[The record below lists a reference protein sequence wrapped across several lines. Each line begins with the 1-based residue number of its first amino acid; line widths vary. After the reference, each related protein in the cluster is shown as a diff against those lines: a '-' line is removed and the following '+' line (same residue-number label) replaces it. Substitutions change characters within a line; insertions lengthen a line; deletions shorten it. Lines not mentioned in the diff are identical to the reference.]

1 MPRGTIALFLVEF
14 AMKKWT
20 VAFLLW
26 CSCAPLT
33 SPAGGPEDWQK
44 PEPSAPPPNALEQY
58 LEKRQRYGSG
68 PRPDFVAVVP
78 FVDESGFREG
88 VWNVEYELANM
99 VSAELAAARN
109 WEVVPFNAVAELALE
124 WGFADYEKALAIG
137 RELGAD
143 FVIVGLLQD
152 YDMRRLSVGDPLL
165 GGYKSYSAVAQM
177 SVEIVRADDGSAI
190 GKAEALRELT
200 DRDVGLDLLGK
211 PREQD
216 LQFAGLKE
224 LEFGSEEFRQALL
237 GQATVEA
244 VGELVQKVAAA
255 FEPEGLVFEGDAP
268 EVIAVYSEDIYA
280 NIGSEHGIRPRL
292 RFFVYPGNERIE
304 AEGLA
309 PEESVALVEVV
320 EIISTR
326 LASLRVLRATGEIKA
341 GDRLEVAEGE

>member
-1 MPRGTIALFLVEF
+1 
-14 AMKKWT
+14 MKKWT

-33 SPAGGPEDWQK
+33 SPAGGPEEWQK
-44 PEPSAPPPNALEQY
+44 PEPPPPPPSELEQY
-58 LEKRQRYGSG
+58 LEARQRYGSG

-88 VWNVEYELANM
+88 VWNVEYEIANM
-99 VSAELAAARN
+99 LSVELVPIRN
-109 WEVVPFNAVAELALE
+109 WKVVPFNAVAELALE
-124 WGFADYEKALAIG
+124 WGFADHEKALMIG

-152 YDMRRLSVGDPLL
+152 YDMRRLSVGDPLV

-177 SVEIVRADDGSAI
+177 SVEIARVDDGSAI
-190 GKAEALRELT
+190 GKAEALRELS

-224 LEFGSEEFRQALL
+224 LEFGSEEFRQTLL

-244 VGELVQKVAAA
+244 VGELVHKVAAA
-255 FEPEGLVFEGDAP
+255 FEPEGLVFAGDAP

-280 NIGSEHGIRPRL
+280 NIGSEHGVRPRL
-292 RFFVYPGNERIE
+292 RFFVYPSNERIK

-309 PEESVALVEVV
+309 PEESVALVEVA

-326 LASLRVLRATGEIKA
+326 LASLRVIRTTGEIKA
-341 GDRLEVAEGE
+341 GDRLEIAEGE

>member
-1 MPRGTIALFLVEF
+1 
-14 AMKKWT
+14 MKKWT
-20 VAFLLW
+20 LAFLLW

-44 PEPSAPPPNALEQY
+44 SEPPPPPPSALEQY
-58 LEKRQRYGSG
+58 LEMRQRYGSG

-88 VWNVEYELANM
+88 VWNIEYELANM
-99 VSAELAAARN
+99 LSAELVAVRN
-109 WEVVPFNAVAELALE
+109 WKVVPFDAVAELAME
-124 WGFADYEKALAIG
+124 WGFASHEQALSIG
-137 RELGAD
+137 RKLGAD
-143 FVIVGLLQD
+143 FVIIGLLQD
-152 YDMRRLSVGDPLL
+152 YDMRRLSVGDPLV

-177 SVEIVRADDGSAI
+177 SVEIAQVDDGRAI
-190 GKAEALRELT
+190 GKAETLRDLT

-216 LQFAGLKE
+216 LQFASLKE
-224 LEFGSEEFRQALL
+224 VEFGSEEFRQTLL

-244 VGELVQKVAAA
+244 IGELVHKVVAA
-255 FEPEGLVFEGDAP
+255 FEPEGLVFGGDAP

-280 NIGSEHGIRPRL
+280 NIGSAHGVRPRL
-292 RFFVYPGNERIE
+292 RFFVYPSHERIK

-326 LASLRVLRATGEIKA
+326 LASLRVIRTTGEIKA
-341 GDRLEVAEGE
+341 GDRLKLAEGE

>member
-1 MPRGTIALFLVEF
+1 
-14 AMKKWT
+14 MKKWA
-20 VAFLLW
+20 VVFFLW

-33 SPAGGPEDWQK
+33 SPAGEPGEWQAPEM
-44 PEPSAPPPNALEQY
+44 PAEPPSALEQY
-58 LEKRQRYGSG
+58 LKVRQHYGFG

-99 VSAELAAARN
+99 LSAELATLRK
-109 WEVVPFNAVAELALE
+109 WQVVPFDAVAELALE
-124 WGFADYEKALAIG
+124 FGVPDHAQALAIG
-137 RELGAD
+137 RKLEAD
-143 FVIVGLLQD
+143 FVVVGLLQD

-177 SVEIVRADDGSAI
+177 RVEIAQVDDGGTI
-190 GKAEALRELT
+190 GQAEVHRELN
-200 DRDVGLDLLGK
+200 DRDLGLALLGK

-224 LEFGSEEFRQALL
+224 LAFGSEAFRQTLL
-237 GQATVEA
+237 GEATVEA
-244 VGELVQKVAAA
+244 VGELVHKVAAA
-255 FEPEGLVFEGDAP
+255 FDPEGLAFEGDAP

-280 NIGSEHGIRPRL
+280 NIGSAHGVRSRL
-292 RFFVYPGNERIE
+292 RFFVYPSNDRIE

-309 PEESVALVEVV
+309 PEESVALVEVA

-326 LASLRVLRATGEIKA
+326 LASLRVLRATGEIKP
-341 GDRLEVAEGE
+341 GDRLELAEGE

>member
-1 MPRGTIALFLVEF
+1 
-14 AMKKWT
+14 MKKWT

-33 SPAGGPEDWQK
+33 SPAGGPDEWQK
-44 PEPSAPPPNALEQY
+44 SEPPPPPSALEQY
-58 LEKRQRYGSG
+58 LEMRQRYGSG

-99 VSAELAAARN
+99 LSAELVAVRN
-109 WEVVPFNAVAELALE
+109 WKVVPFDAVAELAME
-124 WGFADYEKALAIG
+124 QGFASHEQALAIG
-137 RELGAD
+137 RKLGAD
-143 FVIVGLLQD
+143 FVIMGLLQD
-152 YDMRRLSVGDPLL
+152 YDMRRLSVGDPLV

-177 SVEIVRADDGSAI
+177 RVEIAQVDDGSAI
-190 GKAEALRELT
+190 GQAETLRNLT

-216 LQFAGLKE
+216 LQFASLKE
-224 LEFGSEEFRQALL
+224 VEFGSEEFRQTLL

-244 VGELVQKVAAA
+244 IGELVHKVVAA
-255 FEPEGLVFEGDAP
+255 FEPEGLVFKGDAP

-280 NIGSEHGIRPRL
+280 NIGSAHGIRPRL
-292 RFFVYPGNERIE
+292 RFFVYPGNERIK
-304 AEGLA
+304 AEGLD
-309 PEESVALVEVV
+309 PEESVALVEVA

-326 LASLRVLRATGEIKA
+326 LASLRVIRTTGEIKA
-341 GDRLEVAEGE
+341 GDRLELAEGE

>member
-1 MPRGTIALFLVEF
+1 
-14 AMKKWT
+14 MKKWT
-20 VAFLLW
+20 VVFLLW

-33 SPAGGPEDWQK
+33 SPAGGPEDWQ
-44 PEPSAPPPNALEQY
+44 ESESPPPPPSALEQY
-58 LEKRQRYGSG
+58 LEKRQRYGLG

-99 VSAELAAARN
+99 VSAELAAVRN

-137 RELGAD
+137 RKLEAD
-143 FVIVGLLQD
+143 FLIVGLLQD
-152 YDMRRLSVGDPLL
+152 YDMRRLSVGDPLV

-177 SVEIVRADDGSAI
+177 SVEIARVDDGSEI
-190 GKAEALRELT
+190 GKAEVQRELT
-200 DRDVGLDLLGK
+200 DRDLGLDLLGK

-224 LEFGSEEFRQALL
+224 LEFGSEEFRETLL
-237 GQATVEA
+237 GKATVET
-244 VGELVQKVAAA
+244 VGELVQKVAAV

-280 NIGSEHGIRPRL
+280 NIGSAHGIRPRL

-309 PEESVALVEVV
+309 PEESVALVEVA

-341 GDRLEVAEGE
+341 GDRLELAKGE

>member
-1 MPRGTIALFLVEF
+1 
-14 AMKKWT
+14 MKKWT
-20 VAFLLW
+20 LAFLLW

-44 PEPSAPPPNALEQY
+44 PEPPPPPPSALEQY
-58 LEKRQRYGSG
+58 LEVRQRYGSG

-99 VSAELAAARN
+99 LSAELVAVRN
-109 WEVVPFNAVAELALE
+109 WKVVPFDAVAELAME
-124 WGFADYEKALAIG
+124 QGFASHEQALAIG
-137 RELGAD
+137 RRLGAD
-143 FVIVGLLQD
+143 FVIMGLLQD
-152 YDMRRLSVGDPLL
+152 YDMRRLSVGDPLV

-177 SVEIVRADDGSAI
+177 GVEIAQVDDGSAI

-216 LQFAGLKE
+216 LQFASLKE
-224 LEFGSEEFRQALL
+224 VEFGSEEFRQTLL
-237 GQATVEA
+237 GRATVEA
-244 VGELVQKVAAA
+244 IGELVHKVVAA
-255 FEPEGLVFEGDAP
+255 FEPEGLVFKDDAP

-280 NIGSEHGIRPRL
+280 NIGSAHGIRPRL
-292 RFFVYPGNERIE
+292 RFFVYPGNERIK
-304 AEGLA
+304 AEGLD
-309 PEESVALVEVV
+309 PEESVALVEVA

-326 LASLRVLRATGEIKA
+326 LASLRVIRTTGEIKA
-341 GDRLEVAEGE
+341 GDRLKLAEGE

>member
-1 MPRGTIALFLVEF
+1 
-14 AMKKWT
+14 MKKWT
-20 VAFLLW
+20 IAILLW

-44 PEPSAPPPNALEQY
+44 PEPPPPPPSALEQY
-58 LEKRQRYGSG
+58 LEARQRYGSG

-99 VSAELAAARN
+99 LSAELVAVRN
-109 WEVVPFNAVAELALE
+109 WKIVPFDAVAELALE
-124 WGFADYEKALAIG
+124 WGFASHEQALAIG
-137 RELGAD
+137 RKLGAD

-152 YDMRRLSVGDPLL
+152 YDMRRLSVGDPLV

-177 SVEIVRADDGSAI
+177 RVEIARVDDGSAI
-190 GKAEALRELT
+190 GQAETLRDLT

-224 LEFGSEEFRQALL
+224 VEFGSEAFGQTLL
-237 GQATVEA
+237 GQATIEA
-244 VGELVQKVAAA
+244 IGELVHKVVAA

-268 EVIAVYSEDIYA
+268 EVIAVYSEDLYA

-292 RFFVYPGNERIE
+292 RFFVYPGNERIK

-326 LASLRVLRATGEIKA
+326 LASLRVIRATGEIKA
-341 GDRLEVAEGE
+341 GDRLKLAEGE

>member
-1 MPRGTIALFLVEF
+1 MTALFLVKF

-20 VAFLLW
+20 VALFLW

-33 SPAGGPEDWQK
+33 SPEGGPEDWQT
-44 PEPSAPPPNALEQY
+44 PEPPTPPPSELEQY
-58 LEKRQRYGSG
+58 LEMRQRYGSG

-99 VSAELAAARN
+99 LSTELAPVRN
-109 WEVVPFNAVAELALE
+109 WKIVPFNAVAELALE
-124 WGFADYEKALAIG
+124 WGFADHEKALAIG
-137 RELGAD
+137 RELGVD

-152 YDMRRLSVGDPLL
+152 YDMRRLSVGDPLV

-177 SVEIVRADDGSAI
+177 RVEIVRVDGGGTI
-190 GKAEALRELT
+190 GQAEALRELT

-216 LQFAGLKE
+216 LQFASLKE
-224 LEFGSEEFRQALL
+224 LEFGSEEFRQTLL

-244 VGELVQKVAAA
+244 VGELVQKVAVA

-280 NIGSEHGIRPRL
+280 NIGSEHGVRPRL
-292 RFFVYPGNERIE
+292 RFFVYPSNERIE
-304 AEGLA
+304 AEGLD
-309 PEESVALVEVV
+309 PKESVALVEVA

-326 LASLRVLRATGEIKA
+326 LASLRVLRTTGEIKA
-341 GDRLEVAEGE
+341 GDRLEIAEGE

>member
-1 MPRGTIALFLVEF
+1 
-14 AMKKWT
+14 MKKWT

-44 PEPSAPPPNALEQY
+44 SEPPPPPPSALEQY
-58 LEKRQRYGSG
+58 LEMRQRYGSG

-99 VSAELAAARN
+99 LSAELVAVRN
-109 WEVVPFNAVAELALE
+109 WKIVPFDAVAELAME
-124 WGFADYEKALAIG
+124 WGFASYEQALAIG
-137 RELGAD
+137 RKLGAD

-152 YDMRRLSVGDPLL
+152 YDMRRLSVGDPLV
-165 GGYKSYSAVAQM
+165 GGYKSYSAIAQM
-177 SVEIVRADDGSAI
+177 RVEVVHADDGRAI
-190 GKAEALRELT
+190 GKAETLRDLT

-216 LQFAGLKE
+216 LQFASLKE
-224 LEFGSEEFRQALL
+224 VEFGSEEFRQTLL

-244 VGELVQKVAAA
+244 IGELVHKVVAA
-255 FEPEGLVFEGDAP
+255 FEPEDLVFGGDAP

-280 NIGSEHGIRPRL
+280 NIGSAHGVRPRL
-292 RFFVYPGNERIE
+292 RFFVYPSHERIK

-326 LASLRVLRATGEIKA
+326 LASLRVIRATGEIKA
-341 GDRLEVAEGE
+341 GDRLKLAEGE

>member
-1 MPRGTIALFLVEF
+1 
-14 AMKKWT
+14 MKKWT

-33 SPAGGPEDWQK
+33 SPAGGPGQWQAS
-44 PEPSAPPPNALEQY
+44 EPPAEPPSALEQY
-58 LEKRQRYGSG
+58 LKMRQHYGAG

-99 VSAELAAARN
+99 LSAELAAVRS
-109 WEVVPFNAVAELALE
+109 WKVVPFDAVAELALE
-124 WGFADYEKALAIG
+124 WGFADLEKALAIG
-137 RELGAD
+137 RKLGAD
-143 FVIVGLLQD
+143 FVIAGLLQD

-177 SVEIVRADDGSAI
+177 RVEIARVDDGSAI
-190 GKAEALRELT
+190 GRAEAQRELT
-200 DRDVGLDLLGK
+200 DRDLGLDLLGK

-224 LEFGSEEFRQALL
+224 LAFGSEEFRQTLL

-280 NIGSEHGIRPRL
+280 NIGSAHGVRPRL
-292 RFFVYPGNERIE
+292 RFFVYPSNDRIE

-309 PEESVALVEVV
+309 PEESVALVEVI

-326 LASLRVLRATGEIKA
+326 LASLRVLRATGAIKP
-341 GDRLEVAEGE
+341 GDRLELAEGE

>member
-1 MPRGTIALFLVEF
+1 
-14 AMKKWT
+14 MKKWT

-33 SPAGGPEDWQK
+33 SPAGGPGEWQTS
-44 PEPSAPPPNALEQY
+44 EPPPPPPSALEQY
-58 LEKRQRYGSG
+58 LEKRQHYGAG

-99 VSAELAAARN
+99 LSTELAAVRS
-109 WEVVPFNAVAELALE
+109 WEVVPFDAVAELALE
-124 WGFADYEKALAIG
+124 WGFADREKALAIG
-137 RELGAD
+137 RKLEAD
-143 FVIVGLLQD
+143 FLVAGLLQD

-177 SVEIVRADDGSAI
+177 RVEIARVDDGSAI
-190 GKAEALRELT
+190 GSAETQRELT
-200 DRDVGLDLLGK
+200 DRDLGLDLLGK
-211 PREQD
+211 PRTQD

-224 LEFGSEEFRQALL
+224 LAFGSEEFRQTLL

-244 VGELVQKVAAA
+244 IGELVQKVAAA

-268 EVIAVYSEDIYA
+268 EVIAVYREDLYA
-280 NIGSEHGIRPRL
+280 NIGSAHGVRPRW
-292 RFFVYPGNERIE
+292 RFFVYPSNDRLE

-309 PEESVALVEVV
+309 SEESVALVEVI

-326 LASLRVLRATGEIKA
+326 LASLRVVRATGAIKP
-341 GDRLEVAEGE
+341 GDRLELAEGE

>member
-1 MPRGTIALFLVEF
+1 
-14 AMKKWT
+14 MKKWT

-33 SPAGGPEDWQK
+33 SPAGGPEEWQQ
-44 PEPSAPPPNALEQY
+44 PEPPAPPPSALEQY
-58 LEKRQRYGSG
+58 LEKRQHYGAG

-88 VWNVEYELANM
+88 VWNVEYEVANM
-99 VSAELAAARN
+99 LSAELAAVRN
-109 WEVVPFNAVAELALE
+109 WKVVPFNAVAELALE
-124 WGFADYEKALAIG
+124 WGFASHEKALAIG
-137 RELGAD
+137 RKLEAD
-143 FVIVGLLQD
+143 FVVVGLLQD

-177 SVEIVRADDGSAI
+177 RVEIARVGDGGTI
-190 GKAEALRELT
+190 GHAEALRELT

-216 LQFAGLKE
+216 LEFAGLKE
-224 LEFGSEEFRQALL
+224 LEFGSEEFRQTLL

-244 VGELVQKVAAA
+244 VGELVHKVAAA

-268 EVIAVYSEDIYA
+268 EVIAVYSEDLYA
-280 NIGSEHGIRPRL
+280 NIGSAQGVRPRL
-292 RFFVYPGNERIE
+292 RFFVYPSNERIE

-309 PEESVALVEVV
+309 PEESLALVEVV

-326 LASLRVLRATGEIKA
+326 LASLRVLRTTGEIKP
-341 GDRLEVAEGE
+341 GDRLELAEGE

>member
-1 MPRGTIALFLVEF
+1 
-14 AMKKWT
+14 MKKWT
-20 VAFLLW
+20 IAILLW

-33 SPAGGPEDWQK
+33 SPAGGPEDWQT
-44 PEPSAPPPNALEQY
+44 PEPPAEPPSALEQY

-99 VSAELAAARN
+99 LSAELVAVRN
-109 WEVVPFNAVAELALE
+109 WKIVPFDAVAELAME
-124 WGFADYEKALAIG
+124 WGFASHEQALAIG
-137 RELGAD
+137 HKLGAD

-152 YDMRRLSVGDPLL
+152 YDMRRLSVGDPLV

-177 SVEIVRADDGSAI
+177 RVEIARVDDGSAI
-190 GKAEALRELT
+190 GQAETQRDLT

-224 LEFGSEEFRQALL
+224 VEFGSEEFRQTLL

-244 VGELVQKVAAA
+244 IGELVHKVAAV

-292 RFFVYPGNERIE
+292 RFFVYPGNERIK

-309 PEESVALVEVV
+309 PEESVALVEVA

-326 LASLRVLRATGEIKA
+326 LASLRVIRTTGEIKA
-341 GDRLEVAEGE
+341 GDRLKLAEGE

>member
-1 MPRGTIALFLVEF
+1 
-14 AMKKWT
+14 MKKWT

-33 SPAGGPEDWQK
+33 SPAGGPAEWHD
-44 PEPSAPPPNALEQY
+44 PEPPPPSALEQY
-58 LEKRQRYGSG
+58 LEVRQRYGSG

-88 VWNVEYELANM
+88 VWNIEYELANM
-99 VSAELAAARN
+99 LSTELAAVRK
-109 WEVVPFNAVAELALE
+109 WQIVPFDAVAELAME
-124 WGFADYEKALAIG
+124 WGFASHEQALAIG
-137 RELGAD
+137 RKLEAD
-143 FVIVGLLQD
+143 FVITGLLQD

-177 SVEIVRADDGSAI
+177 RVEITRVDDGSAI
-190 GKAEALRELT
+190 GQAETQRDLT

-216 LQFAGLKE
+216 LQFASLKE
-224 LEFGSEEFRQALL
+224 VAFGSEAFGQTLL

-244 VGELVQKVAAA
+244 VGELVNKVAAA
-255 FEPEGLVFEGDAP
+255 FEPEGLAFAGDAP
-268 EVIAVYSEDIYA
+268 EVIAVYREDIYA
-280 NIGSEHGIRPRL
+280 NIGSTHGVRPRL

-309 PEESVALVEVV
+309 PEESVALVEVA

-326 LASLRVLRATGEIKA
+326 LASLRVIRTTGEIKA
-341 GDRLEVAEGE
+341 GDRLELAEGE

>member
-1 MPRGTIALFLVEF
+1 
-14 AMKKWT
+14 MKKWT
-20 VAFLLW
+20 VALLLW

-44 PEPSAPPPNALEQY
+44 PEPPAPPPSALEQY
-58 LEKRQRYGSG
+58 LEKRQRYSG

-99 VSAELAAARN
+99 LSAELAAARN

-124 WGFADYEKALAIG
+124 WGFSDYEKALAIG

-177 SVEIVRADDGSAI
+177 SVEIVRADNGSAI

-280 NIGSEHGIRPRL
+280 NIGSAHGIRPRL

-309 PEESVALVEVV
+309 PEESVALVEIV

-341 GDRLEVAEGE
+341 GDRLEIAEGE

>member
-1 MPRGTIALFLVEF
+1 
-14 AMKKWT
+14 MKKWT

-33 SPAGGPEDWQK
+33 SPAGGPEEWQK
-44 PEPSAPPPNALEQY
+44 SGPPPPPPSALEQY
-58 LEKRQRYGSG
+58 LKTRQHYGLG

-99 VSAELAAARN
+99 FSAELAAVRN
-109 WEVVPFNAVAELALE
+109 WKVVPFDAVAELALE
-124 WGFADYEKALAIG
+124 WGFADHEKALALG
-137 RELGAD
+137 RKLKAD

-152 YDMRRLSVGDPLL
+152 YDMRRLSMGDPLL

-177 SVEIVRADDGSAI
+177 RVEIERVDGSGPI
-190 GKAEALRELT
+190 GHAETQRELT
-200 DRDVGLDLLGK
+200 DRDLGLDLLGK

-224 LEFGSEEFRQALL
+224 LEFGSEAFRETLL

-244 VGELVQKVAAA
+244 VGELVHKVAAA
-255 FEPEGLVFEGDAP
+255 FEPEGVVFEGDAP
-268 EVIAVYSEDIYA
+268 EVIAVYSEDLYA
-280 NIGSEHGIRPRL
+280 NIGSAHGVRSRL
-292 RFFVYPGNERIE
+292 RFFVYPSNERIE

-309 PEESVALVEVV
+309 PEESVALVEVI

-326 LASLRVLRATGEIKA
+326 LASLRVLRATGEIKP
-341 GDRLEVAEGE
+341 GDRLELAEGE

>member
-1 MPRGTIALFLVEF
+1 
-14 AMKKWT
+14 MKKWT

-33 SPAGGPEDWQK
+33 SPAGGPDEWQK
-44 PEPSAPPPNALEQY
+44 PEPPPPPPSALEQY
-58 LEKRQRYGSG
+58 LEMRQRYGSG

-99 VSAELAAARN
+99 LSAELVAVRN
-109 WEVVPFNAVAELALE
+109 WKVVPFDAVAELAME
-124 WGFADYEKALAIG
+124 QGFASHEQALAIG
-137 RELGAD
+137 RKLGAD
-143 FVIVGLLQD
+143 FVIMGLLQD
-152 YDMRRLSVGDPLL
+152 YDMRRLSVGDPLV

-177 SVEIVRADDGSAI
+177 RVEIAQVDDGSAI
-190 GKAEALRELT
+190 GQAETLRDLT

-216 LQFAGLKE
+216 LQFASLKE
-224 LEFGSEEFRQALL
+224 VEFGSEEFHQTLL

-244 VGELVQKVAAA
+244 IGELVHKVVTA
-255 FEPEGLVFEGDAP
+255 FEPEGLVFKGDAP

-280 NIGSEHGIRPRL
+280 NIGSAHGIRPRL
-292 RFFVYPGNERIE
+292 RFFVYPGNERIK
-304 AEGLA
+304 AEGLDPA
-309 PEESVALVEVV
+309 ESVALVEVA

-326 LASLRVLRATGEIKA
+326 LASLRVIRTTGEIKA
-341 GDRLEVAEGE
+341 GDRLELAEGE

>member
-1 MPRGTIALFLVEF
+1 
-14 AMKKWT
+14 MKKWI
-20 VAFLLW
+20 VAFFLW

-33 SPAGGPEDWQK
+33 SPAGGPDEWQN
-44 PEPSAPPPNALEQY
+44 PEPPPPPSALEQY
-58 LEKRQRYGSG
+58 LEMRQHYGSG

-88 VWNVEYELANM
+88 VWNIEYELANLL
-99 VSAELAAARN
+99 SAELVAVRN
-109 WEVVPFNAVAELALE
+109 WQIVPFDAVAELALE
-124 WGFADYEKALAIG
+124 WGFASHEQALAIG
-137 RELGAD
+137 RKLGAD
-143 FVIVGLLQD
+143 FVIAGRLED

-177 SVEIVRADDGSAI
+177 RVEIARVDDGRAI
-190 GKAEALRELT
+190 GQAEAQRDLT

-216 LQFAGLKE
+216 LQFANLKE
-224 LEFGSEEFRQALL
+224 LEFGSEAFGQTLL

-244 VGELVQKVAAA
+244 VGELVHEVAAA

-280 NIGSEHGIRPRL
+280 NIGSTHGVRPRL
-292 RFFVYPGNERIE
+292 RFFVYPGNERIQ

-309 PEESVALVEVV
+309 PEESVALVEVA

-326 LASLRVLRATGEIKA
+326 LASLRVIRTTGVIKA
-341 GDRLEVAEGE
+341 GDRLELAEGE

>member
-1 MPRGTIALFLVEF
+1 
-14 AMKKWT
+14 MKKWT
-20 VAFLLW
+20 IAFLLW

-33 SPAGGPEDWQK
+33 SPEGGPEDWQQ
-44 PEPSAPPPNALEQY
+44 PEPPPPPPSALEQY
-58 LEKRQRYGSG
+58 LEARQRYGSG

-78 FVDESGFREG
+78 FVDDSGFREG
-88 VWNVEYELANM
+88 VWNIEYELANM
-99 VSAELAAARN
+99 LSAELVAVRN
-109 WEVVPFNAVAELALE
+109 WQVVPFDAVAELALE
-124 WGFADYEKALAIG
+124 WGFASHEQALAIG

-152 YDMRRLSVGDPLL
+152 YDMRRLSVGDPLV

-177 SVEIVRADDGSAI
+177 RVEIARVDDGSAI
-190 GKAEALRELT
+190 GQAETLRDLT

-224 LEFGSEEFRQALL
+224 VEFGSEAFGQTLL
-237 GQATVEA
+237 GQATIEA
-244 VGELVQKVAAA
+244 VGELVHKVVAA

-268 EVIAVYSEDIYA
+268 EVIAVYSEDLYA
-280 NIGSEHGIRPRL
+280 NIGSAHGIRPRL
-292 RFFVYPGNERIE
+292 RFFVYPGNERIK

-326 LASLRVLRATGEIKA
+326 LASLRVIRTTGEIKA
-341 GDRLEVAEGE
+341 GDRLKLAEGE

>member
-1 MPRGTIALFLVEF
+1 
-14 AMKKWT
+14 MKKWT

-33 SPAGGPEDWQK
+33 SPAGGPEEWQK
-44 PEPSAPPPNALEQY
+44 PEPSAPPPSALEQY
-58 LEKRQRYGSG
+58 LKARQHYGSG

-99 VSAELAAARN
+99 VSAELATLRN
-109 WEVVPFNAVAELALE
+109 WKVVPFDAVAELALE
-124 WGFADYEKALAIG
+124 LGVPNHAQALAIG
-137 RELGAD
+137 RQLEAD

-177 SVEIVRADDGSAI
+177 RAEIARVDGGGTI
-190 GKAEALRELT
+190 GHAEALRELT
-200 DRDVGLDLLGK
+200 DRDIGLDLLGK

-224 LEFGSEEFRQALL
+224 LEFGSEAFRQTLL

-244 VGELVQKVAAA
+244 VGELVHKVAAV

-280 NIGSEHGIRPRL
+280 NIGSEHGVRPRL
-292 RFFVYPGNERIE
+292 RFFVYPSNERIK

-309 PEESVALVEVV
+309 PEESVALVEIA

-326 LASLRVLRATGEIKA
+326 LASLRILRATGEIKP
-341 GDRLEVAEGE
+341 GDRLELAEGE

>member
-1 MPRGTIALFLVEF
+1 
-14 AMKKWT
+14 MKKWT
-20 VAFLLW
+20 LAFLLW

-33 SPAGGPEDWQK
+33 SPAGGPDEWQK
-44 PEPSAPPPNALEQY
+44 SEPPPPPPSALEQY
-58 LEKRQRYGSG
+58 LEMRQRYGSG

-99 VSAELAAARN
+99 LSAELVAVRN
-109 WEVVPFNAVAELALE
+109 WKIVPFDAVAELAME
-124 WGFADYEKALAIG
+124 WGFTSHEQALAIG

-143 FVIVGLLQD
+143 FVIIGLLQD
-152 YDMRRLSVGDPLL
+152 YDMRRLSVGDPLV

-177 SVEIVRADDGSAI
+177 RIEIARVDDGSAI
-190 GKAEALRELT
+190 GQAETQRNLT

-216 LQFAGLKE
+216 LQFASLKE
-224 LEFGSEEFRQALL
+224 LEFGSEEFRQTLL

-280 NIGSEHGIRPRL
+280 NIGSAHGIRPRL
-292 RFFVYPGNERIE
+292 RFFVYPGNDRIK
-304 AEGLA
+304 AEGLD
-309 PEESVALVEVV
+309 PEESVALVEVA

-326 LASLRVLRATGEIKA
+326 LASLRVLRTTGEIKA
-341 GDRLEVAEGE
+341 GDRLELAEGE

>member
-1 MPRGTIALFLVEF
+1 
-14 AMKKWT
+14 MKKWT

-33 SPAGGPEDWQK
+33 SPAGSPEEWQATE
-44 PEPSAPPPNALEQY
+44 PPAEPPSALAQY
-58 LEKRQRYGSG
+58 LEVRQHYGSG

-99 VSAELAAARN
+99 VSAELVALRN
-109 WEVVPFNAVAELALE
+109 WKVVPFDAVAELALE
-124 WGFADYEKALAIG
+124 WGFADHEKALAIG
-137 RELGAD
+137 RKLEAD

-177 SVEIVRADDGSAI
+177 RVEIARVDGGTI
-190 GKAEALRELT
+190 GHAETLRELN

-224 LEFGSEEFRQALL
+224 LEFGSEAFSQTLL

-244 VGELVQKVAAA
+244 VGELVHKAAA
-255 FEPEGLVFEGDAP
+255 LFEPEGLVFEGDAP

-280 NIGSEHGIRPRL
+280 NIGSAHGVRPRL
-292 RFFVYPGNERIE
+292 RFFVYPSNERIE

-309 PEESVALVEVV
+309 PEESVALVEVI

-326 LASLRVLRATGEIKA
+326 LASLRILRATGEIKA
-341 GDRLEVAEGE
+341 GDRLELAEGE

>member
-1 MPRGTIALFLVEF
+1 
-14 AMKKWT
+14 MKKWT
-20 VAFLLW
+20 VAFLFW
-26 CSCAPLT
+26 CRCAPLT
-33 SPAGGPEDWQK
+33 SPAGGPEEWQK
-44 PEPSAPPPNALEQY
+44 PEQSPPPPSALEQY
-58 LEKRQRYGSG
+58 LKKRQHYGSG

-99 VSAELAAARN
+99 VSAELAALPH
-109 WEVVPFNAVAELALE
+109 WEVVPFDAVAELALE
-124 WGFADYEKALAIG
+124 WGFADYEQALAIG
-137 RELGAD
+137 RELAAD

-177 SVEIVRADDGSAI
+177 SAEIAQVADGSAI
-190 GKAEALRELT
+190 GKAEAQRELT
-200 DRDVGLDLLGK
+200 DRDLGLDLLGK

-224 LEFGSEEFRQALL
+224 LEFGSEEFRQTLL

-255 FEPEGLVFEGDAP
+255 FEPEDLVFEGDAP

-280 NIGSEHGIRPRL
+280 NIGSEHGVRPRL
-292 RFFVYPGNERIE
+292 RFFVYPGNERIK

-326 LASLRVLRATGEIKA
+326 LASLRVIRTTGEIKA
-341 GDRLEVAEGE
+341 GDRLKLAEGE

>member
-1 MPRGTIALFLVEF
+1 
-14 AMKKWT
+14 MKKWT

-33 SPAGGPEDWQK
+33 SPAGGPDEWQK
-44 PEPSAPPPNALEQY
+44 PESPPPPPSALEQY
-58 LEKRQRYGSG
+58 LEMRQRYGSG

-99 VSAELAAARN
+99 LSAELVVVRN
-109 WEVVPFNAVAELALE
+109 WKVVPFDAVAELAME
-124 WGFADYEKALAIG
+124 QGFASHEQALAIG
-137 RELGAD
+137 RKLGAD
-143 FVIVGLLQD
+143 FVIMGLLQD
-152 YDMRRLSVGDPLL
+152 YDMRRLSVGDPLV

-177 SVEIVRADDGSAI
+177 RVEIAQVDDGSAI
-190 GKAEALRELT
+190 GQAETLRDLT

-216 LQFAGLKE
+216 LQFASLKE
-224 LEFGSEEFRQALL
+224 VEFGSEEFRQTLL

-244 VGELVQKVAAA
+244 IGELVHKIVAA
-255 FEPEGLVFEGDAP
+255 FEPEGLVFKGDAP

-280 NIGSEHGIRPRL
+280 NIGSAHGVRPRL
-292 RFFVYPGNERIE
+292 RFFVYPGNERIK
-304 AEGLA
+304 AEGLD
-309 PEESVALVEVV
+309 PEESVALVEVA

-326 LASLRVLRATGEIKA
+326 LASLRVIRTTGEIKA
-341 GDRLEVAEGE
+341 GDRLKLAEGE

>member
-1 MPRGTIALFLVEF
+1 
-14 AMKKWT
+14 MKKWT
-20 VAFLLW
+20 LAFFLW

-44 PEPSAPPPNALEQY
+44 PAPPPPPPSALEQY
-58 LEKRQRYGSG
+58 LEMRQRYGSG

-99 VSAELAAARN
+99 LSAELVAVRN
-109 WEVVPFNAVAELALE
+109 WKVVPFDAVAELAME
-124 WGFADYEKALAIG
+124 WGFASHEQALAIG
-137 RELGAD
+137 RKLGAD
-143 FVIVGLLQD
+143 FVIMGLLQD
-152 YDMRRLSVGDPLL
+152 YDMRRLSVGDPLV

-177 SVEIVRADDGSAI
+177 RVAIARVDDGSAI
-190 GKAEALRELT
+190 GQAETQRDLT

-216 LQFAGLKE
+216 LQFASLKE
-224 LEFGSEEFRQALL
+224 VEFGSEAFGQTLL
-237 GQATVEA
+237 GQATIEA
-244 VGELVQKVAAA
+244 IGELVHKVAAA
-255 FEPEGLVFEGDAP
+255 FEPEGLVFGGDAP
-268 EVIAVYSEDIYA
+268 EVIAVYSEDLYA

-292 RFFVYPGNERIE
+292 RFFVYPGNERIK
-304 AEGLA
+304 AEGLD

-326 LASLRVLRATGEIKA
+326 LASLRVIRTTGEIKA
-341 GDRLEVAEGE
+341 GDRLEIAEGE

>member
-1 MPRGTIALFLVEF
+1 
-14 AMKKWT
+14 MKKWT
-20 VAFLLW
+20 LAFLLW

-33 SPAGGPEDWQK
+33 SPAGGPDEWQK
-44 PEPSAPPPNALEQY
+44 SEPPPPPPSALEQY
-58 LEKRQRYGSG
+58 LEMRQRYGSG

-88 VWNVEYELANM
+88 VWNIEYELANM
-99 VSAELAAARN
+99 LSAELVAVRN
-109 WEVVPFNAVAELALE
+109 WKIVPFDAVAELAME
-124 WGFADYEKALAIG
+124 WGFANYDKALAIG

-143 FVIVGLLQD
+143 FVIIGLLQD
-152 YDMRRLSVGDPLL
+152 YDMRRLSVGDPLV

-177 SVEIVRADDGSAI
+177 RIEIARVDDGSAI
-190 GKAEALRELT
+190 GQAETQRNLT

-216 LQFAGLKE
+216 LQFASLKE
-224 LEFGSEEFRQALL
+224 LEFGSEEFRQTLL

-280 NIGSEHGIRPRL
+280 NIGSAHGIRPRL
-292 RFFVYPGNERIE
+292 RFFVYPGNDRIK
-304 AEGLA
+304 AEGLD
-309 PEESVALVEVV
+309 PEESVALVEVA

-326 LASLRVLRATGEIKA
+326 LASLRVLRTTGEIKA
-341 GDRLEVAEGE
+341 GDRLELAEGE